1 MTDITLE
8 NWEYDWASH
17 VGIHRM
23 LARVDSPNAKH
34 YADDDRRQIELLAT
48 IASACCEMA
57 VAKCYNLYW
66 SGHYWDSRDHAN
78 YKHLPDVGGGTEVRR
93 VRKPGAP
100 FAVRMPEVRARKT
113 MVAAYAHD
121 PDYRKITVYGS
132 IKADVAWELSEP
144 SDFDPEGTRYCA
156 LSNLTSKTA

>member
-1 MTDITLE
+1 MDITLE

-17 VGIHRM
+17 VGVRRM
-23 LARVDSPNAKH
+23 LARIDSPNAKH
-34 YADDDRRQIELLAT
+34 DADDDRRQIELLAT

-66 SGHYWDSRDHAN
+66 SGHYWDSRDHGD

-93 VRKPGAP
+93 VRKAGAP
-100 FAVRMPEVRARKT
+100 FAVRMPEVRAQKT

-121 PDYRKITVYGS
+121 PDFRTITVYGS
-132 IKADVAWELSEP
+132 IRADLAWELSEP

-156 LSNLTSKTA
+156 LSNLTSKIA